1 MNKKTIITILFA
13 IVAMT
18 GLAQDADICKRIAEH
33 ILTAAQNHKPDGIEE
48 LFISTTSSNHW
59 PLKC

>member
-1 MNKKTIITILFA
+1 MKQTIITILFA

-18 GLAQDADICKRIAEH
+18 GLAQDANTCKRIAEH

-48 LFISTTSSNHW
+48 L
-59 PLKC
+59 KCQP